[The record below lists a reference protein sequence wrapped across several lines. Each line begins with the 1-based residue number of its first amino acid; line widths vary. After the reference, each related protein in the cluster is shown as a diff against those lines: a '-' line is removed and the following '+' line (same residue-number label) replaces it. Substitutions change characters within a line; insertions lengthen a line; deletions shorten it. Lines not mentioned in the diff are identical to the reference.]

1 MCSCSPLVRSAI
13 GRRQQEQQI
22 YLSTTTIMLMPLL
35 AGQSAGFSFKQSE
48 CGGGSGSPSL
58 SNNNKSLNQSYLR
71 PSQSGCRQGAAGR
84 LIEVFARCFSPPPPP
99 PREKTRLYRPICFL
113 RKISPTVSRRS
124 RARLRL
130 AASAMCVSLGYG
142 NQLRAD

>member
-22 YLSTTTIMLMPLL
+22 YLSTTTIMLVPLL

-48 CGGGSGSPSL
+48 CGCSGSPSL